1 MRRPLCGILGGSL
14 IVLGFGTLAAAAS
27 LDVPKARQ
35 TTKELVSKNASA
47 LDEVSSALPEALR
60 IEFIEIV
67 QSLETSRDRIILF
80 LDRIERGVFP
90 PEEGVER
97 ARAIAEAQ
105 AQKEKEFLQA
115 LTDRAPAAAV
125 PKIEKALTVSAES
138 WNQVMAAHQLSEKE
152 KEPDVSSRPG
162 LDIQLVPRPP
172 LFPQPRE

>member
-14 IVLGFGTLAAAAS
+14 IVVGLGTLAAAAS

-35 TTKELVSKNASA
+35 ATKELIGKNASA
-47 LDEVSSALPEALR
+47 LDEVSSALPEGLR

-67 QSLETSRDRIILF
+67 QSLETARDRIILF
-80 LDRIERGVFP
+80 LNRIERGVFP

-105 AQKEKEFLQA
+105 AQKEKEFLQD
-115 LTDRAPAAAV
+115 LTERAPAGAM
-125 PKIEKALTVSAES
+125 PKIEKAMTVSAES
-138 WNQVMAAHQLSEKE
+138 WKQVMAAHQLSEKE
-152 KEPDVSSRPG
+152 KEPDVSSRPS
-162 LDIQLVPRPP
+162 LDIQLVPGPP